1 MEALDYRL
9 EHVSRATSKNGP
21 SPVTPAFAKSM
32 RAFAIEELF
41 RAPVVSLGPIIAK
54 PFLMATHRLDRQWRN
69 ARACRASKLPYDY
82 ACVGGER
89 FIPKAS

>member
-54 PFLMATHRLDRQWRN
+54 PFLIHTGWIANGVTLAPAVQ
-69 ARACRASKLPYDY
+69 SKLPYDS